1 MFSTRYIILFVLT
14 MTTVVA
20 LILASLFT
28 SLKDIHKTNEAIF
41 NKRAILSAVEDHLG
55 LAEGEKVK
63 DIADEAILESFNS
76 KVTQVVLDM
85 EGNEVSKE
93 KVEELGYKG
102 GLAENIDMKKDK
114 KKPEAE
120 RILPLFI
127 FKKENGEKY
136 YIASIRGSGLWD
148 EIWGNIALKSDL
160 NTIVGVSFDHQGE
173 TPGLGAE
180 IKDNPAFPKSFKG
193 EKIYNDAGVYVSV
206 DVVKGGTDSDNL
218 HGVDGISGATVT
230 GDGVAEML
238 DRGLKYYEPYF
249 DKLKNEDSK
258 PLGQK

>member
-1 MFSTRYIILFVLT
+1 MFSTRYIIMFVLT

-20 LILASLFT
+20 LLLALLFT
-28 SLKDIHKTNEAIF
+28 SLKDTHKQNEAIF
-41 NKRAILSAVEDHLG
+41 NKRAILSAVEDQLG
-55 LAEGEKVK
+55 LKEGEKIK
-63 DIADEAILESFNS
+63 DAADQVVLDIFNS

-93 KVEELGYKG
+93 EVEAKGYKG
-102 GLAENIDMKKDK
+102 GLAEHIDMKKEK

-127 FKKENGEKY
+127 FKIDAGEQY
-136 YIASIRGSGLWD
+136 YITSVRGNGLWD

-160 NTIVGVSFDHQGE
+160 NTIVGASFDHQGE

-180 IKDNPAFPKSFKG
+180 IKDNPAFPNSFKG
-193 EKIYNDAGVYVSV
+193 KQIYDESGEYVSV
-206 DVVKGGTDSDNL
+206 DVIKGGAAADNL

-230 GDGVAEML
+230 ADGVAQML
-238 DRGLKYYEPYF
+238 YYGIEYYEPYF

-258 PLGQK
+258 PLGQR